1 MTDHRERKV
10 AVVVETDLMDWR
22 DVRLLYQKTQG
33 KLAEQGFPRSG
44 GWKAIVRLEPVA
56 EQPEFGLDEQEGGE

>member
-1 MTDHRERKV
+1 MTDHRVRV
-10 AVVVETDLMDWR
+10 TAVVETDLTDWR

-56 EQPEFGLDEQEGGE
+56 EQPALQIDEEGK